1 MSLKSFLLRKISSL
15 YNAVVSAED
24 ITTSKQKWN
33 TLAKK
38 NARYF
43 VLSAHGEDVSEE
55 QFQADGATDYQ
66 ALVQSDELLSHTL
79 GDFST
84 KSVLEIGCGIGRI
97 TEFFSD
103 NFKEVVGVD
112 ISEEMIAQAR
122 KRLSTKKN
130 VSLISTDGLTYP
142 LPDASVDFV
151 FSFIVFQHMPDAE
164 TVESNV
170 REICRVLKSGG
181 IAKIQLRGVPLQ
193 VSKKQ
198 WYYGVSFDHD
208 KVIQLLKG
216 LPVQLVREQGI
227 GERYYWITF
236 IKE

>member
-1 MSLKSFLLRKISSL
+1 MSLKSLLLRKISSL
-15 YNAVVSAED
+15 YNAIVPAED
-24 ITTSKQKWN
+24 IIASKQKWN
-33 TLAKK
+33 ILAKK

-55 QFQADGATDYQ
+55 QFQSDGAQDYN
-66 ALVQSDELLSHTL
+66 ALVQSDELLAKTL
-79 GDFST
+79 GNFST

-112 ISEEMIAQAR
+112 ISEEMISQAR
-122 KRLSTKKN
+122 KRLSAKKN
-130 VSLISTDGLTYP
+130 VSFVATDGLTYP
-142 LPDASVDFV
+142 LPDTSVDLV
-151 FSFIVFQHMPDAE
+151 FSFIVFQHMPDVA
-164 TVESNV
+164 TVESNI
-170 REICRVLKSGG
+170 REICRVLKSRG
-181 IAKIQLRGVPLQ
+181 IAKIQLRGATLQ

-208 KVIQLLKG
+208 KVVQLLNG
-216 LPVQLVREQGI
+216 LPVQLIQEQGI

-236 IKE
+236 IKK